1 MARIYPC
8 RGVIMYIKFKIKTL
22 TTILIIGTM
31 LLSGCT
37 RQTEIGNEII
47 KDANELHNLV
57 DDYNLKIE
65 GND

>member
-1 MARIYPC
+1 
-8 RGVIMYIKFKIKTL
+8 MYIKFKMKTL

-31 LLSGCT
+31 LLSGCI

-47 KDANELHNLV
+47 KDSNELHNLV
-57 DDYNLKIE
+57 DDYNSKIE